1 MLANY
6 PAKFAI
12 NNSNAPLTVSPLRF
26 EPCASSGT
34 DVPADLS
41 AAVDVYSDWVDAC
54 DAVAR
59 EGEEDRG
66 GDFAPSR
73 APVAGR
79 PSAGRARD
87 QEEDDDD
94 IIDDADEDGMDG
106 YGGEG
111 IVADDEY

>member
-1 MLANY
+1 
-6 PAKFAI
+6 
-12 NNSNAPLTVSPLRF
+12 
-26 EPCASSGT
+26 
-34 DVPADLS
+34 
-41 AAVDVYSDWVDAC
+41 VDAC

-73 APVAGR
+73 APAAGR
-79 PSAGRARD
+79 PSAGRGRD
-87 QEEDDDD
+87 QEEEDDDD
-94 IIDDADEDGMDG
+94 IIDDADEDGMGG